1 MIPLFVAFTIFS
13 VVVNTISFSDLPA
26 TTAGCNPSYNA
37 EASQYVNVP
46 HSLVADDAHVINY
59 KSSSADDVS
68 VVQDA
73 VITDHS
79 LTYGA
84 LDRSLPLVLA
94 SQGSSSSIY
103 QINLYWFKAFVL
115 MDIADSVN
123 ELAVGF
129 QFHVPTILTN
139 YPSNA
144 EYFDASFLVDANF
157 VSKWMTFKANLPD
170 QQISVEIPLTRPV
183 AVAAAQVNELPS

>member
-1 MIPLFVAFTIFS
+1 LLGPQNPAFCPYIDHFAHFCGIVYTLSSSRFSTLQGTMIPLFVAFTIFS

-59 KSSSADDVS
+59 KSSSAVDVS

-73 VITDHS
+73 VIITDHS
-79 LTYGA
+79 LTADYTDGA
-84 LDRSLPLVLA
+84 LDKSLPLVLA

-115 MDIADSVN
+115 VDIADSVN
-123 ELAVGF
+123 ELAVIP
-129 QFHVPTILTN
+129 VPC
-139 YPSNA
+139 SNH
-144 EYFDASFLVDANF
+144 SHQL
-157 VSKWMTFKANLPD
+157 S
-170 QQISVEIPLTRPV
+170 IRS
-183 AVAAAQVNELPS
+183 